1 MIKQPLTE
9 RLPRSPWARFYLLW
23 ALLSIG
29 LAFVTGGWQPEN
41 QTRALVLLFAALLW
55 ICRAP
60 LQRYSLALKPGP
72 RFVLLGCLLAAGVEA
87 FHMISEPV
95 FASLRITYG
104 MPLGQM
110 LSHYL
115 IDLCFTLP
123 AYGLI
128 FSLIW
133 WFIQRFAYSFW
144 QYLFWVGLGQ
154 CLGDGGLAFFMG
166 APALL
171 AFLPY
176 PMSNYHAMN
185 VLPYAAVRSDLP
197 APTRRGGWLVIPALI
212 VLYFG
217 CGVCI
222 QLAGKALGY
231 V

>member
-1 MIKQPLTE
+1 MQQQLAE
-9 RLPRSPWARFYLLW
+9 RLPRSRWARFYLLW

-29 LAFVTGGWQPEN
+29 LAFVAGGSKTEN
-41 QTRALVLLFAALLW
+41 QTRLMVLVFGGLLW
-55 ICRAP
+55 LFRAP
-60 LQRYSLALKPGP
+60 LQKYSLSFRPSV

-95 FASLRITYG
+95 FASLRITPG
-104 MPLGQM
+104 MPVSQM
-110 LSHYL
+110 LNHYL

-133 WFIQRFAYSFW
+133 AFLQRFAYSFW
-144 QYLFWVGLGQ
+144 QYVLWVGLGQ

-185 VLPYAAVRSDLP
+185 VLPYAAVHSDLP
-197 APTRRGGWLVIPALI
+197 APTRRGGWLVVPALI

-217 CGVCI
+217 CGALI

-231 V
+231 A